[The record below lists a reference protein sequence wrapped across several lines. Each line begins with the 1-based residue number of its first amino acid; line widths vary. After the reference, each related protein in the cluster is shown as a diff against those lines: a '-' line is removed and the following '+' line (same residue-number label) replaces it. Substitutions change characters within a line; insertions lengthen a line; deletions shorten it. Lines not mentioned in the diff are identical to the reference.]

1 MALSFRKGAAS
12 VFVTSQHSLKTTD
25 TMFVRLASLR
35 CHTPDDSDEEQATTT
50 YVEMGGRCDH
60 IAKPLMDACN
70 VDYTVELT
78 AESLDKPYITAPNA
92 DDVAKPIAAAET
104 QTIKVT
110 PGSEPQLATA

>member
-12 VFVTSQHSLKTTD
+12 VFVNLNTREDDRYNGLQAGFTTY
-25 TMFVRLASLR
+25 
-35 CHTPDDSDEEQATTT
+35 HTPDDSDEEQATTT

-60 IAKPLMDACN
+60 IANPLMDACN

-78 AESLDKPYITAPNA
+78 ADSLDKPYITAPTA

-110 PGSEPQLATA
+110 AVSEPQLATA